1 MEKSISESLM
11 KRKLSILP
19 YPIFFCLLFI
29 AFPTSLVAQTPF
41 ESMDRNNDGQLS
53 RSEFRGPPQAFMR
66 LDRNKDGYI
75 THREASGTRLS
86 GGVHRARQ
94 TEKRPPA
101 IKSAGLIYVDTHNHL
116 VGRRKMGNYNL
127 EKQARIALEAMDAT
141 GVKMNLLLP
150 MPQGGNQKLRL
161 YFEDLLPIV
170 REYPGRFA
178 ALGGGGSLN
187 VMIQE
192 AIQKGHVTKAMEKE
206 FDARASE
213 LVQRGAVGF
222 GEMTTEHFSMTAKH
236 PYETAPPDHPLFLR
250 LADLAA
256 RYDLPIDI
264 HMEAIPEAMPMPPR
278 FQSPPNPRMLTPNIE
293 AFSRLLAHNR
303 KAKIIWVHLGWDN
316 TEKRTIALTRR
327 LMAENPNLYM
337 SIRIASGMR
346 ERKVVKPTFP
356 LTGDG
361 RLKPEWLALFREFPN
376 RFLIGSDEIIKPA
389 DNHPS
394 AGSIRSTL
402 ALLGQLP
409 PNLKARIGY
418 ENAYGLYKSK
428 K

>member
-1 MEKSISESLM
+1 MRESIAKSVM

-29 AFPTSLVAQTPF
+29 AFPASLMAQTPF
-41 ESMDRNNDGQLS
+41 ENMDRNNDGQLS
-53 RSEFRGPPQAFMR
+53 KSEFRGPTRAFMR

-75 THREASGTRLS
+75 TQKEASGTRLS
-86 GGVHRARQ
+86 GGMHQPKRL
-94 TEKRPPA
+94 EKRAPSVKPA
-101 IKSAGLIYVDTHNHL
+101 ELIYVDTHNHL
-116 VGRRKMGNYNL
+116 VGPRKMGHYDL
-127 EKQARIALEAMDAT
+127 EKPARIALDAMDAT

-150 MPQGGNQKLRL
+150 MPQAVNQKLRL

-170 REYPGRFA
+170 QEYPDRFA

-192 AIQKGHVTKAMEKE
+192 AVRKGHVTKKMEKE

-213 LVQRGAVGF
+213 LVQKGAVGF
-222 GEMTTEHFSMTAKH
+222 GEMTNEHFSMTEKH

-256 RYDLPIDI
+256 RYDMPIDL
-264 HMEAIPEAMPMPPR
+264 HMEAIPETMPMPPR
-278 FQSPPNPRMLTPNIE
+278 FKSPPNPRMLTPNIE

-356 LTGDG
+356 LAKDG
-361 RLKPEWLALFREFPN
+361 RLKPEWLALFQEFPD

-389 DNHPS
+389 NDHPS
-394 AGSIRSTL
+394 AGSIRSTVS
-402 ALLGQLP
+402 LLNQLP
-409 PNLKARIGY
+409 PKLRNQIGY
-418 ENAYGLYKSK
+418 ENAYRLYKLK